1 MKKLTPTIVLSLIC
15 LTVALLLAAVNMIT
29 LPIIQKANEEKLQA
43 EMGKVMPEGK
53 NFTEISLDPL
63 APEVTHAFTEDGGG
77 YVFQIEVTGYKPG
90 LVIVCGIDADGK
102 ITGAEY
108 ISSSETLEAEVG
120 LGERFIGHTSDSISV
135 DIVAGST
142 AKLTTNAYY
151 KAIEIALLSFDKLQ
165 NK

>member
-1 MKKLTPTIVLSLIC
+1 MKKLKPTIVLSAIC

-29 LPIIQKANEEKLQA
+29 LPIIEKANEEKLQS
-43 EMGKVMPEGK
+43 EMSKVMPNGK
-53 NFTEISLDPL
+53 NFTEIPLDSL
-63 APEVTHAFTEDGGG
+63 APEVTRAFCEDGGG

-108 ISSSETLEAEVG
+108 ISSSETLEAEIG
-120 LGERFIGHTSDSISV
+120 LGSRFIGHTADSITP

-142 AKLTTNAYY
+142 AKLTTGAYY
-151 KAIEIALLSFDKLQ
+151 KAIEIALASFDKLQ